1 MFSISVLVANQ
12 SLRMLYQKEE
22 NAQRDFNLIQA
33 AMKRDKTTQ
42 FSAHDTIDLV
52 DDFGQKLQVR
62 ADSLHGQMFEDLERT
77 KLANIE
83 YALHGARTQAGAQR
97 AAESD
102 PALRATRAVQGP
114 SIISPMGNG
123 RLS

>member
-1 MFSISVLVANQ
+1 MFSLSVIFATQ
-12 SLRMLYQKEE
+12 SLRLLYQKEE
-22 NAQRDFNLIQA
+22 SARRDFDLVQA

-42 FSAHDTIDLV
+42 FSAHDAIELT
-52 DDFGQKLQVR
+52 DDFGQKLQVK

-97 AAESD
+97 AAEAD
-102 PALRATRAVQGP
+102 PTLRATRMGQGP
-114 SIISPMGNG
+114 AIISPMGNG